1 MKKRRAD
8 HGKKRVNVQQE
19 RRKRIAARAK
29 RVAAWREAKA
39 EAKKQEEKKQAPNC

>member
-19 RRKRIAARAK
+19 RRKRIARKAK
-29 RVAAWREAKA
+29 RVAAWRAEKA
-39 EAKKQEEKKQAPNC
+39 EKKAKNN